1 MIDPEDIKYVLSHEW
16 ARLEDNGE
24 VTVGITE
31 HAQDQLGDIVFVELP
46 QLDVMTT
53 GQACMVIESVKS
65 ASDIHMPI
73 AGKIIAINDALED
86 EPELINTSPY
96 DEGWLFKVQ
105 PNDVAELAT
114 LPSLQDYQT
123 SLDA

>member
-1 MIDPEDIKYVLSHEW
+1 MIDPKDIKYALSHEW

-53 GQACMVIESVKS
+53 GQACMVVESVKS

-105 PNDVAELAT
+105 PNDVSELAT